1 MNIPQE
7 LRYTKEHEWV
17 LLDDG
22 VVIVGVTDF
31 AQSELGDVVYVEL
44 PAVGTTLAAA
54 EAFGNVE
61 SVKSVSDLYSP
72 IAGAVADVNI
82 RLGDSPEL
90 INSDPYGEGWLLRME
105 PSDVAELDTLLSPE
119 EYSEYIGAESETE

>member
-31 AQSELGDVVYVEL
+31 AQQELGDIVYVEL
-44 PAVGTTLAAA
+44 PSVGTELAAT

-72 IAGAVADVNI
+72 VAGVVADINT
-82 RLGDSPEL
+82 RLADSPEL
-90 INSDPYGEGWLLRME
+90 LNSDPYGEGWMIRVEPKDVSEIEALLT
-105 PSDVAELDTLLSPE
+105 AE
-119 EYSEYIGAESETE
+119 EYGDYIGAETE

>member
-22 VVIVGVTDF
+22 VAIVGITDF
-31 AQSELGDVVYVEL
+31 AQAELGDIVYVEL
-44 PAVGTTLAAA
+44 PSVGTSLSAMD
-54 EAFGNVE
+54 AFGNVE

-72 IAGAVADVNI
+72 ISGVVADVNI
-82 RLGDSPEL
+82 HLSENPEL
-90 INSDPYGEGWLLRME
+90 LNTDPYGEGWLVRLDPE
-105 PSDVAELDTLLSPE
+105 NVVELDSLLSPD
-119 EYSEYIGAESETE
+119 EYSEYIGAETE

>member
-22 VVIVGVTDF
+22 VVIIGITDF
-31 AQSELGDVVYVEL
+31 AQTELGDIVYVEL
-44 PAVGTTLAAA
+44 PTVGTELAAM
-54 EAFGNVE
+54 EAYGNVE
-61 SVKSVSDLYSP
+61 SVKSVSDLYCP
-72 IAGAVADVNI
+72 VAGTVADINT

-90 INSDPYGEGWLLRME
+90 MNSDPYGEGWLIRME
-105 PSDVAELDTLLSPE
+105 PKDVSEVSQLLTPE
-119 EYSEYIGAESETE
+119 EYADYIGAEAE

>member
-1 MNIPQE
+1 MKIPRE

-22 VVIVGVTDF
+22 VVVIGVTDF
-31 AQSELGDVVYVEL
+31 AQGELGDIVYVEL
-44 PAVGTTLAAA
+44 PSVGTRLAAM

-72 IAGAVADVNI
+72 VGGVVADINT
-82 RLGDSPEL
+82 RLTDEPEL
-90 INSDPYGEGWLLRME
+90 VNSDPYGEGWMVRLE
-105 PSDVAELDTLLSPE
+105 PSELGEIEQLLTAD
-119 EYSEYIGAESETE
+119 EYGDYIGAEHE

>member
-22 VVIVGVTDF
+22 VVIVGITDF

-44 PAVGTTLAAA
+44 PAVGTALAAA

-72 IAGAVADVNI
+72 IAGVVADVNI
-82 RLGDSPEL
+82 RLGDAPEL
-90 INSDPYGEGWLLRME
+90 LNSEPYGEGWLLRME
-105 PSDVAELDTLLSPE
+105 PQDVAELDNLLSPE

>member
-22 VVIVGVTDF
+22 VAIVGITDF
-31 AQSELGDVVYVEL
+31 AQAELGDIVYVEL
-44 PAVGTTLAAA
+44 PSVGTSLSALDS
-54 EAFGNVE
+54 FGNVE

-72 IAGAVADVNI
+72 ISGVVADVNI
-82 RLGDSPEL
+82 RLEGSPEL
-90 INSDPYGEGWLLRME
+90 VNTDPYGEGWLLRLD
-105 PSDVAELDTLLSPE
+105 PSDVSELDNLLGPD
-119 EYSEYIGAESETE
+119 EYSEYIGAETE

>member
-31 AQSELGDVVYVEL
+31 AQEELGDIVYVEL
-44 PAVGTTLAAA
+44 PSVGAELSAT

-61 SVKSVSDLYSP
+61 SVKSVSDLYCP
-72 IAGAVADVNI
+72 VAGVVADINI
-82 RLGDSPEL
+82 RLADNPEL
-90 INSDPYGEGWLLRME
+90 LNSDPYGEGWMIRLE
-105 PSDVAELDTLLSPE
+105 PKDVAEIDTLLTAE
-119 EYSEYIGAESETE
+119 EYGDYIGAETE